1 MWAKWNG
8 GGCARRANREQ
19 AHLAHHGGRERS
31 HRYRTSAVQRFW
43 EYISNSEAVSLAWVI
58 KRSCTEA
65 KGAPLV
71 MIAIQHDDLGGQP
84 ELGDRLCDSH
94 MVEEFLDD
102 AVSRRFGVDNP
113 WRQPKHTTELHN
125 VPNSPEVPELSDR
138 ADLPEASDLL

>member
-1 MWAKWNG
+1 MLG
-8 GGCARRANREQ
+8 GPTESKLISRIMEAENARIGIGQ
-19 AHLAHHGGRERS
+19 VLYSG
-31 HRYRTSAVQRFW
+31 FW

-113 WRQPKHTTELHN
+113 WRRPKHTTELHN